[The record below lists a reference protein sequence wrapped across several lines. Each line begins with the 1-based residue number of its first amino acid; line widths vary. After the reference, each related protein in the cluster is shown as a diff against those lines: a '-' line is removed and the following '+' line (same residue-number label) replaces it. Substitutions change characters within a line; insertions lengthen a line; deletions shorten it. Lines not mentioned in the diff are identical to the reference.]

1 MSSGLALV
9 YGVLRVFNMALGQIA
24 LMSGYVTWWLTSHG
38 SHLLLAMTGGILTA
52 LLITW
57 ICFEGWIA
65 PFYKRHRFLPLVT
78 TIAMGMILDGLII
91 IFFGTSP
98 KTILQQSHLLPFQDF
113 SLTLEQSILIGIT
126 IIIFSAT
133 AWVLHSTSLGR
144 ALRAT
149 TQNPEAAE
157 SLGIHSK
164 LLHRMV
170 FLVSGMLAGAGGIF
184 IGIDQNLSPTL
195 GLTITIKAYA
205 AVTAAGLGN
214 LWGTVLCAYSI
225 ALLEQLV
232 IGLPWFG
239 MYLPSGYQNS
249 IALVVIIVVLLW
261 KPDGIFRTRSRIS

>member
-1 MSSGLALV
+1 
-9 YGVLRVFNMALGQIA
+9 
-24 LMSGYVTWWLTSHG
+24 
-38 SHLLLAMTGGILTA
+38 
-52 LLITW
+52 
-57 ICFEGWIA
+57 
-65 PFYKRHRFLPLVT
+65 
-78 TIAMGMILDGLII
+78 MGMILDGLII

-98 KTILQQSHLLPFQDF
+98 KAILQQSHLLPFQNF
-113 SLTLEQSILIGIT
+113 SITLEQSILIGIT

-133 AWVLHSTSLGR
+133 AWLLHGTSLGR

-164 LLHRMV
+164 FLHRMV
-170 FLVSGMLAGAGGIF
+170 FIASGMLAGAAGIF

-214 LWGTVLCAYSI
+214 LWGTVVCAYGI

-232 IGLPWFG
+232 VGVPWFG

-261 KPDGIFRTRSRIS
+261 KPDGIFRTRSRVS